1 MRKQKIRI
9 TGLFSLLLI
18 LFLISSCNIHTYYQS
33 EYQEQYSKI
42 ITYKCAVH
50 NAAIS
55 SMENLCKQDDECASF
70 SFSDTGV
77 IYLKLYL
84 FTCSEN
90 EEGTETRSEY
100 RNVEDFYLKFTSNN
114 PVNYSIRGETSSTS
128 GVYQTD
134 QMKGTA
140 QSLTQT
146 FDFRKNSKPQ
156 RIKSIFIRFECPK
169 GTELKVDYAS
179 VNL

>member
-1 MRKQKIRI
+1 MKK
-9 TGLFSLLLI
+9 LLCFLLPIVFLI
-18 LFLISSCNIHTYYQS
+18 LSCKVHTYYQS
-33 EYQEQYSKI
+33 EYLEQYSKI

-50 NAAIS
+50 NATIL
-55 SMENLCKQDDECASF
+55 SMENLCEQDDECTSF
-70 SFSDTGV
+70 SFSDNGV

-90 EEGTETRSEY
+90 EEGTEIRSEY
-100 RNVEDFYLKFTSNN
+100 RNVEDFCLKFISNN
-114 PVNYSIRGETSSTS
+114 PVNYSIRGETSASS

-134 QMKGTA
+134 QMKGST
-140 QSLTQT
+140 QSLTET

-156 RIKSIFIRFECPK
+156 RIKSIFIRFECSK
-169 GTELKVDYAS
+169 GTELKVDYAL

>member
-1 MRKQKIRI
+1 MKKL
-9 TGLFSLLLI
+9 LFFLLPV
-18 LFLISSCNIHTYYQS
+18 LFLILSCNVHTYYQS
-33 EYQEQYSKI
+33 EYLEQYSKI

-50 NAAIS
+50 NASIT
-55 SMENLCKQDDECASF
+55 SMEKLCSQDDECASF
-70 SFSDTGV
+70 SFSDDGL

-84 FTCSEN
+84 FTCSEDEN
-90 EEGTETRSEY
+90 GNETRTEY

-114 PVNYSIRGETSSTS
+114 PVNYSIRGETSASS

-134 QMKGTA
+134 QMKGTT
-140 QSLTQT
+140 QSLTET

-156 RIKSIFIRFECPK
+156 RIKSVFIRFECPK

-179 VNL
+179 VN